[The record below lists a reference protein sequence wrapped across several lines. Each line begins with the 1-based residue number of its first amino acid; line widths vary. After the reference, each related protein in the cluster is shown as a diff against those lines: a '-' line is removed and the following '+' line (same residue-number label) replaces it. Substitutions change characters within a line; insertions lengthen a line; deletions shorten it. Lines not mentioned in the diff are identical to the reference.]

1 MKIEIQ
7 NNLIGENA
15 YVDSIKS
22 LFPEIFNSHYKLIS
36 TAKEGAILNLYFKET
51 NIFSKGFETEKLK
64 LVGFFPDITIQEIEI
79 RGQQIYLNIKRRR
92 WVNVYTNVEGF
103 IDWNLLDV
111 KGKKVDNFESLFTE
125 INLIY
130 K

>member
-1 MKIEIQ
+1 MSWTYWKKIFQ
-7 NNLIGENA
+7 QTL
-15 YVDSIKS
+15 KR
-22 LFPEIFNSHYKLIS
+22 
-36 TAKEGAILNLYFKET
+36 T
-51 NIFSKGFETEKLK
+51 NI
-64 LVGFFPDITIQEIEI
+64 I
-79 RGQQIYLNIKRRR
+79 
-92 WVNVYTNVEGF
+92 GF